1 LKVDILDQ
9 FKLDGRVALV
19 TGAGSGIG
27 EAISQAMAEA
37 GAAVA
42 CVDINSGAAQEA
54 AAHVRT
60 LGKRAV
66 AITADVSKEPDVV
79 RMVEST
85 VKELGTVDIAFANA
99 AYDTGAFPLIDSSL
113 EPWQRGIDVVLTSVY
128 LTAREVAKVMV
139 PKRSGKII
147 ATASIMGF
155 KTMFTPVSN
164 FSYSAAKAGVV
175 NLIRSLGVEL
185 AQYNIQANGIAPG
198 FTRTNISGG
207 FLKEESSPFI
217 EEIKARIPIHRLAE
231 PDEYKGIALFLAS
244 PASDL
249 MTGFTVVVDG
259 GFLAC

>member
-1 LKVDILDQ
+1 MGILDQ
-9 FKLDGRVALV
+9 FRLDGRVALV

-27 EAISQAMAEA
+27 EAISLAMAEA
-37 GAAVA
+37 GTDVA
-42 CVDINSGAAQEA
+42 CVDMNSNGAEQAAAQ
-54 AAHVRT
+54 VRA

-66 AITADVSKEPDVV
+66 AITADVSKEADVI
-79 RMVEST
+79 RMVQST
-85 VKELGTVDIAFANA
+85 VEEFGTIDIAFANA
-99 AYDTGAFPLIDSSL
+99 AFDTGAFPLIESSL
-113 EPWQRGIDVVLTSVY
+113 GPWQKGIDVVLTSVY

-175 NLIRSLGVEL
+175 NLTRSLGVEL
-185 AQYNIQANGIAPG
+185 AQYNIRANGIAPG

-217 EEIKARIPIHRLAE
+217 EDIKARVPIHRLAE
-231 PDEYKGIALFLAS
+231 PDEYKGIAVFLAS

-249 MTGFTVVVDG
+249 MTGFTVVIDG
-259 GFLAC
+259 GYLAC